1 MNFIKRFFTETY
13 VITIFEKGK
22 FTWLVKGW
30 QKRKKKYSYQEKNEL
45 RESFIQQ
52 QYGGYTYGD
61 EVLEDGKKLIFL
73 EINNSMALLFDKDKG
88 KTQYISVNMDKL
100 IDSIHNGTIKVN

>member
-1 MNFIKRFFTETY
+1 MNFIKRLFTEKY
-13 VITIFEKGK
+13 VITFFEKGK

-52 QYGGYTYGD
+52 QYGGCTYGD
-61 EVLEDGKKLIFL
+61 EVLEDGKKLVFL

-88 KTQYISVNMDKL
+88 KTQYIGVDMDKL
-100 IDSIHNGTIKVN
+100 IDSIHKGKVKVN